1 MTRQASWRLSFLL
14 ILAVALFAGP
24 GISPAK
30 EKKPKSVTAT
40 IVKPVPVQVMKLM
53 ERDLPQKVEAVGRVN
68 PNRQLTIM
76 AQIPGVI
83 AKYTASQGDLVRNG
97 QLLIQIDPTDYQLAF
112 EEAQAN
118 LTAVR
123 AQLYSA
129 LKGFERSKK
138 LLPREV
144 ISRDN
149 YEKAEAAY
157 KSAVAQEVRALV
169 GVKIAEERLK
179 KTKITA
185 PFSGVISMRYVETG
199 QMIGAGVPLM
209 NLVDL
214 SKVRVKINL
223 TEQAYIRVKRGNS
236 AQVRVEAYPSL
247 IFNGR
252 IDRIAVFSDPGT
264 NTFGVE
270 VLLDNPDLV
279 LKAGFS
285 ARVSLTTQPLTDV
298 ILIPQ
303 SAILYRENG
312 ADVYVMDQNQKAL
325 KKSVILGVT
334 IGDNIQVIGGLR
346 PGENLVVKGQNYLK
360 TGASLV
366 VSAGGGGRPR

>member
-1 MTRQASWRLSFLL
+1 
-14 ILAVALFAGP
+14 
-24 GISPAK
+24 
-30 EKKPKSVTAT
+30 
-40 IVKPVPVQVMKLM
+40 
-53 ERDLPQKVEAVGRVN
+53 
-68 PNRQLTIM
+68 M
-76 AQIPGVI
+76 AQ
-83 AKYTASQGDLVRNG
+83 
-97 QLLIQIDPTDYQLAF
+97 
-112 EEAQAN
+112 EA
-118 LTAVR
+118 
-123 AQLYSA
+123 
-129 LKGFERSKK
+129 
-138 LLPREV
+138 
-144 ISRDN
+144 
-149 YEKAEAAY
+149 
-157 KSAVAQEVRALV
+157 RALV
-169 GVKIAEERLK
+169 GVKIAGGRLK

-185 PFSGVISMRYVETG
+185 PFSGVIAMRYIETG

-223 TEQAYIRVKRGNS
+223 TEQDYIRVKRGNS

-247 IFNGR
+247 VFKGR

-285 ARVSLTTQPLTDV
+285 ARVSLTTQPLIDV

-312 ADVYVMDQNQKAL
+312 ADVYVMDQNRKAL

-334 IGDNIQVIGGLR
+334 IGDNIQVIEGLKS
-346 PGENLVVKGQNYLK
+346 GENLVVKGQNYLK
-360 TGASLV
+360 TGANVV
-366 VSAGGGGRPR
+366 VSAGGELKTR